1 MVTEAGH
8 ALNNSIPTNV
18 RSYEYHLDENDLL
31 LRVLLRALRSVN
43 RPRKINGSEMLAFL
57 NHLRQGCIGKA
68 KTVDTNLPE
77 EEFKST
83 KENFLHIVI
92 Q

>member
-1 MVTEAGH
+1 MVTEASH

-18 RSYEYHLDENDLL
+18 RSFEHHLDENDLL
-31 LRVLLRALRSVN
+31 LIVLLRALRSIN

-57 NHLRQGCIGKA
+57 NHSSQGGIGKA
-68 KTVDTNLPE
+68 KPVDTNLPE

-83 KENFLHIVI
+83 KENFLHIVF